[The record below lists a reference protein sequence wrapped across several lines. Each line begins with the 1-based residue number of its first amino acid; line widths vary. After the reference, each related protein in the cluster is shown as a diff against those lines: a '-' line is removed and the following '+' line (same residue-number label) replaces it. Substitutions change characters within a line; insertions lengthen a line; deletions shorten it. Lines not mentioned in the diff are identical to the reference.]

1 MYDLAVK
8 NVMRQ
13 RQRTI
18 LTLVGIAVGIAAIVA
33 LGSVAE
39 GLDVMINEELQ
50 IIAGKI
56 IVYEEGAGMADFY
69 MSSNL
74 TNDDIDVISG
84 ISDVEEAV
92 PIIFHMEG
100 GIDMADMMDASS
112 FVYFM
117 GIDMDKVEYLIG
129 ENIEMESGEI
139 IRSGDRGDVLLGIN
153 AATLLN
159 LEVGDYVELNDV
171 EYRIAGILEETGVS
185 DIDQS
190 ITMNIGELQD
200 NLETDSFQMMYV
212 IPDDIT
218 QVDEIAKEIEDTDD
232 RYVTLS
238 GTDMARQ
245 MEEMVDQIRF
255 YTTGLGAIAAVV
267 GGLGVMNTMIMSVM
281 ERRKEIGLMKAIG
294 ATNRLIIRQIL
305 TESAVLSLIGGV
317 AGIILGLLGALVIG
331 AMLGGFFSAIVTPG
345 LAALGVGFALFL
357 GFLGGLYPARQ
368 AISLDPVETLRYE

>member
-8 NVMRQ
+8 NVLRQ
-13 RQRTI
+13 RMRTT

-39 GLDVMINEELQ
+39 GMDTMINEELQ

-74 TNDDIDVISG
+74 TYDDLDVISSIAG
-84 ISDVEEAV
+84 VEEV
-92 PIIFHMEG
+92 IPLIFYFEG
-100 GIDMADMMDASS
+100 SIDFTDLSGYVS
-112 FVYFM
+112 FI
-117 GIDMDKVEYLIG
+117 GIDMDKIQYLIG
-129 ENIEMESGEI
+129 ENIGLESGELI
-139 IRSGDRGDVLLGIN
+139 SPQDRGEAMAGIN
-153 AATLLN
+153 AAGVLN
-159 LEVGDYVELNDV
+159 IEAGDYVELNDV
-171 EYRIAGILEETGVS
+171 EYRIAGIFEETGVS

-190 ITMNIGELQD
+190 ITLNIEDLQD

-212 IPDDIT
+212 IPEDIT
-218 QVDEIAKEIEDTDD
+218 QVDEIAKAIEDTDD
-232 RYVTLS
+232 RYITLS

-245 MEEMVDQIRF
+245 MGDLVDQMRF

-294 ATNRLIIRQIL
+294 ATNRLIIRQVL
-305 TESAVLSLIGGV
+305 TESAVLSLMGGLL
-317 AGIILGLLGALVIG
+317 GIFLGLLGALAIG
-331 AMLGGFFSAIVTPG
+331 AMLGGFFTAVVTPG
-345 LAALGVGFALFL
+345 LAATGIGFALFL
-357 GFLGGLYPARQ
+357 GFVGGLYPARQ